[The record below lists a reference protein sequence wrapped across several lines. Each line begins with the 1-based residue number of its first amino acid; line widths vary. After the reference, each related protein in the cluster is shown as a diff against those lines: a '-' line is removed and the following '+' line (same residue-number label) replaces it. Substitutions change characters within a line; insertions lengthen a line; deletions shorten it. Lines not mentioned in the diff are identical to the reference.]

1 MANFSILN
9 LNNIPVELGHAPNNI
24 SGSHKWNNP
33 KQDLVTQ
40 KPTKQRTGSD
50 LDTMNFTVR
59 LRKEFLD
66 LNQISDNPY
75 QYYKKIKAL
84 GDDAAVITISTGN
97 GVIYGKYTLE
107 TMDYSILDTADNGGW
122 IDVELTLNFEEYA
135 NEDDSSAN
143 IWN

>member
-9 LNNIPVELGHAPNNI
+9 LNNIPVELGHAPNSI